1 MAWPTKKAG
10 TDYVDSDNDPIWR
23 ARIDIN
29 QNIQNVNSI
38 IDSFDIASP
47 NNLDYLA
54 YDTASESFQAQ
65 QNLDGYIAL
74 LDLDNLPDT
83 SDSVGGYVQ
92 DYAGS
97 IAITAGSE
105 LNLTTSNDSAGR
117 KLLNIPAGTYV
128 LTPTNLM
135 TTIGP
140 AIIRLRDNDTNDE
153 LVILSNYQLVN
164 EGNLRFMTYGGAF
177 NLTADTKTYFTFQN
191 ITGDGST
198 TSVPQLKLRRIG

>member
-1 MAWPTKKAG
+1 MAWPATKAG
-10 TDYVDSDNDPIWR
+10 TTYVDSDSDPIWR

-65 QNLDGYIAL
+65 QNLDGYVAL

-83 SDSVGGYVQ
+83 SDSVGGYTQ
-92 DYAGS
+92 DYTGS

-128 LTPTNLM
+128 LTPTNFL
-135 TTIGP
+135 TGIEPVG
-140 AIIRLRDNDTNDE
+140 LQLKDNNSNDL
-153 LVILSNYQLVN
+153 LVLFATFILTN
-164 EGNLRFMTYGGAF
+164 EGNQRFMTYGGAF
-177 NLTADTKTYFTFQN
+177 NLTADTKTYFTFTN
-191 ITGDGST
+191 IIGDGST
-198 TSVPQLKLRRIG
+198 SSVPQLKLRRIG